1 MWWQNLTTLQQIY
14 FCVASLFSVILIIQ
28 FILMLIGIGGESDGI
43 DFTGDGETDISV
55 DTDSGLSMFTI
66 KGMIAFFAVG
76 GWVGFTLGDGMMKPG
91 WVILISIGA
100 GLLALVLVGILMNAI
115 TKLQQNGTKN
125 IANAVGK
132 TAEVYLTIPA
142 QLKAHGKIT

>member
-14 FCVASLFSVILIIQ
+14 FCVASLFSIILIIQ

-66 KGMIAFFAVG
+66 K
-76 GWVGFTLGDGMMKPG
+76 
-91 WVILISIGA
+91 
-100 GLLALVLVGILMNAI
+100 
-115 TKLQQNGTKN
+115 
-125 IANAVGK
+125 
-132 TAEVYLTIPA
+132 
-142 QLKAHGKIT
+142 